1 MTVRVCCLSAVH
13 KDMTVS
19 LPDAPKD
26 NAPQKYPPMSDEL
39 ITSTR
44 VGGTEDNRV
53 LNATFADGDERLLF
67 DFPDG
72 EHRLFP
78 AELHGLTERE
88 ATMLRYR
95 RGLV

>member
-1 MTVRVCCLSAVH
+1 
-13 KDMTVS
+13 
-19 LPDAPKD
+19 
-26 NAPQKYPPMSDEL
+26 MSDEL

-44 VGGTEDNRV
+44 VGGTTDNRYV
-53 LNATFADGDERLLF
+53 LYATFKDGDERLLF
-67 DFPDG
+67 GFPAG

-95 RGLV
+95 RGLL

>member
-1 MTVRVCCLSAVH
+1 
-13 KDMTVS
+13 
-19 LPDAPKD
+19 
-26 NAPQKYPPMSDEL
+26 MSDEL

-44 VGGTEDNRV
+44 VGGTPDGRHV
-53 LNATFADGDERLLF
+53 LYATFANGDERVLF
-67 DFPDG
+67 DFTDG
-72 EHRLFP
+72 EQRLFP